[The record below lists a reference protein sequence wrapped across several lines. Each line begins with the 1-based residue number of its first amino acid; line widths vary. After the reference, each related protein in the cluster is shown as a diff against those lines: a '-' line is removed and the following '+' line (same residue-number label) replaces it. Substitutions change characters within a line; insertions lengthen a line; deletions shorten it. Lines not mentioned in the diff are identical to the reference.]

1 MTPTATPF
9 THTVTGPGAAQG
21 LTITGRRNTPQ
32 PAAVAAA
39 VPLVIAVHGGTYTSE
54 YFDIQGYSLLERAAA
69 LGIPVIAVDRPGYGG
84 SDHVEPGESIIL
96 ANAAALDQVIGELWQ
111 QHGEGTAGV
120 FLIGHSI
127 GGAVV
132 TAVAANGPGW
142 PLLGIAVSGCLL
154 QVPDGPRMAFDAL
167 PDILM
172 IDLPGPMK
180 DSVMFGPAWTHDA
193 AMPQLSHSSDTSVPR
208 AELIDINNGW
218 IGRVRSVNA
227 RVTVPVHARQGEFDA
242 LWITDAGQAGDYAAS
257 FTAAPVVDGRLV
269 LNAGHC
275 VDFHH
280 AGAALQLSQLAF
292 ALECSVAKED
302 AS

>member
-9 THTVTGPGAAQG
+9 THTSANG
-21 LTITGRRNTPQ
+21 LTITGRRNTPYT
-32 PAAVAAA
+32 PAAAAQ

-54 YFDIQGYSLLERAAA
+54 YFDIPGYSLLERAAS
-69 LGIPVIAVDRPGYGG
+69 LGVPVIAVDRPGYLG
-84 SDHVEPGESIIL
+84 STHVEPGESIIL
-96 ANAAALDQVIGELWQ
+96 ANAEALDRVIGELWQ
-111 QHGEGTAGV
+111 QHGDGHAGV

-132 TAVAANGPGW
+132 TAVAARETAW

-154 QVPDGPRMAFDAL
+154 QVPDGPRLAFDAL

-180 DSVMFGPAWTHDA
+180 DSVMFGPAWTHDT
-193 AMPQLSHSSDTSVPR
+193 AMPELSHSSGTSVPR

-227 RVTVPVHARQGEFDA
+227 QVKVPVHARQGEFDA
-242 LWITDAGQAGDYAAS
+242 LWITDAGQAADYAAS

-269 LNAGHC
+269 RNAGHC

-292 ALECSVAKED
+292 ALECSVAKQD
-302 AS
+302 AA